1 MTAILDF
8 GVRLIILLQGLG
20 TWLETPMK
28 FFSFLG
34 TEDFF
39 MVALPIIYWCYDTTL
54 GIKVGLILMFSN
66 SVNSCLKISFHG
78 PRPYWISTSVKA
90 FASETSFGLP
100 SNHAQCAT
108 VLWGHAGYLPAEGLG
123 LDHGRGVGPHD
134 RPVTTVPGRSLPS

>member
-1 MTAILDF
+1 MAAILDF
-8 GVRLIILLQGLG
+8 GIRFIALFQGLG

-66 SVNSCLKISFHG
+66 SINSFLKVSFHG
-78 PRPYWISTSVKA
+78 PRPYWISSTINALS
-90 FASETSFGLP
+90 SETSFGFP
-100 SNHAQCAT
+100 SNHAQSAA
-108 VLWGHAGYLPAEGLG
+108 VLWGMLAAFLRKGWAWAAAAALVILIGLSRLYLG
-123 LDHGRGVGPHD
+123 
-134 RPVTTVPGRSLPS
+134 